1 MLAAALKNMQTSFAE
16 DGFVIAQ
23 RFFSAD
29 MVTEIR
35 RRAEQVLAQRT
46 QVSGNYT
53 NVTKGLEKVDS
64 FFAELMHNG
73 PQVALMQQLLGIK
86 PIPATTS
93 LFTKNNTTEQ
103 VNPHSDAKTGAVIW
117 VALDNCS
124 YDNGCLH
131 FLRGSHLRQQ
141 EFAYLRPD
149 RPHDLSDHPDKVAAV
164 MKAGDMVLFHSTTVH
179 WSGPNF
185 DGSPRRGFNCFY
197 TGKAR

>member
-23 RFFSAD
+23 GFFNAD

-35 RRAEQVLAQRT
+35 QRAEQVLAQRT
-46 QVSGNYT
+46 RVSGNYT

-73 PQVALMQQLLGIK
+73 PQVALMQQLLGMK
-86 PIPATTS
+86 PIPVTTS

-103 VNPHSDAKTGAVIW
+103 VNPHSDAKTGGVIW
-117 VALDNCS
+117 VALDDCNC
-124 YDNGCLH
+124 DNGCMH

-149 RPHDLSDHPDKVAAV
+149 RPNDLSDHPDKVAAI
-164 MKAGDMVLFHSTTVH
+164 MKAGDMLLFRSTTVH

-197 TGKAR
+197 TGKAG

>member
-23 RFFSAD
+23 GFFNAD

-35 RRAEQVLAQRT
+35 QRAEQVLAQRT

-64 FFAELMHNG
+64 FFAELMYNG
-73 PQVALMQQLLGIK
+73 PQVALVQQLLGIK

-93 LFTKNNTTEQ
+93 LFTKNNRTEQ

-117 VALDNCS
+117 VALDYCS
-124 YDNGCLH
+124 YGNGCLH

-149 RPHDLSDHPDKVAAV
+149 RPNDLSDHPDKVAAV

-197 TGKAR
+197 TGKAG

>member
-23 RFFSAD
+23 GFFNAD

-35 RRAEQVLAQRT
+35 QRAEQVLAQRT
-46 QVSGNYT
+46 QASGNYT

-73 PQVALMQQLLGIK
+73 PQVALMQQLLGMK
-86 PIPATTS
+86 PIPVTTS

-103 VNPHSDAKTGAVIW
+103 VNPHSDAKTGGVIW
-117 VALDNCS
+117 VALDDCND
-124 YDNGCLH
+124 DNGCMH

-141 EFAYLRPD
+141 AFAYLRPD
-149 RPHDLSDHPDKVAAV
+149 RPNDLSDHPDKVAAI
-164 MKAGDMVLFHSTTVH
+164 MKAGDMLLFRSTTVH

-197 TGKAR
+197 TGKAG

>member
-1 MLAAALKNMQTSFAE
+1 MLAAALKNMKTSIAE

-23 RFFSAD
+23 GFFSAD

-35 RRAEQVLAQRT
+35 QRAEQVLAQRT

-64 FFAELMHNG
+64 FFAELMYNG
-73 PQVALMQQLLGIK
+73 PQVALMRQLLGIK

-93 LFTKNNTTEQ
+93 LFTKNNTTEK

-124 YDNGCLH
+124 YGNGCLH

-149 RPHDLSDHPDKVAAV
+149 RPNDLSDHPDKVAAV

-197 TGKAR
+197 TGKAG

>member
-1 MLAAALKNMQTSFAE
+1 MLAAALKNMKTSIAE

-23 RFFSAD
+23 GFFSAD

-35 RRAEQVLAQRT
+35 LRAEQVLAQRT
-46 QVSGNYT
+46 RVSGNYT

-64 FFAELMHNG
+64 FFAELMYNG
-73 PQVALMQQLLGIK
+73 PQVALMRQLLGIK

-124 YDNGCLH
+124 YGNGCLH

-149 RPHDLSDHPDKVAAV
+149 RPNDLSDHPDKVAAV

-197 TGKAR
+197 TGKAG